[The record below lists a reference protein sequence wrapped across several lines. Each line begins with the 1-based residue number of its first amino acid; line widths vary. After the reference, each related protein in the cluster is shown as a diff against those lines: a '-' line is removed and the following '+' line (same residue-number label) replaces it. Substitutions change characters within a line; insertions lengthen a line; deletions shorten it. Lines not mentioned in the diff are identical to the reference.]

1 MDGRPSGCCGLNTC
15 KAGAEIL
22 GSILDNRKMYEL
34 TGTRLAVDV
43 NDILVRYISHS
54 ENGDT
59 RS

>member
-1 MDGRPSGCCGLNTC
+1 MD
-15 KAGAEIL
+15 
-22 GSILDNRKMYEL
+22 EL

-59 RS
+59 R